1 MTKEQLHAQ
10 YENCLNKDRLDQ
22 EIFDAIFKTPN
33 VKPAFQDMERAKLV
47 CQMHLDGWTHKHIGK
62 QVGLSASY
70 VGTIVHKT
78 VRVYKRR
85 MEYKVYQLEKTCHP
99 TNNSHL
105 LYMAQCAADNDP
117 NGIIRFAK
125 ALLLIPDDLYDF
137 PEEDRLAYMINWLH
151 QECADEE

>member
-1 MTKEQLHAQ
+1 MINRTQR
-10 YENCLNKDRLDQ
+10 YR
-22 EIFDAIFKTPN
+22 
-33 VKPAFQDMERAKLV
+33 
-47 CQMHLDGWTHKHIGK
+47 G
-62 QVGLSASY
+62 
-70 VGTIVHKT
+70 
-78 VRVYKRR
+78 R

-105 LYMAQCAADNDP
+105 LHMAQCAADNDP

-151 QECADEE
+151 QECTDDE